1 MQNNDVKSVDE
12 LDSIYAQASNLF
24 YQSSIE
30 LAKLGSKVSPL
41 VVLATGVICMESGV
55 AATYLEWSK
64 DLLAANPFSDILNS
78 DYIFE
83 LANQKRQFAGEYIT
97 AAGASISLAS
107 PLIASCINHVKQS
120 LHSIQ
125 SDPLTQ
131 SFNQVGNFLSSR
143 FKENN
148 IMDVAEAIILYR
160 QAYDNSNGVSGE
172 SLVNA
177 WQKAESR
184 LMQAKGLNTD
194 NNASE
199 VLNAITK
206 HEANAHIV
214 NCNPT

>member
-12 LDSIYAQASNLF
+12 LDIIYAKASNLF

-41 VVLATGVICMESGV
+41 VVFATGVVCMEAGV

-64 DLLAANPFSDILNS
+64 DVLAANPFSEILNS
-78 DYIFE
+78 DYILE
-83 LANQKRQFAGEYIT
+83 LATLKRQFVGEYIT
-97 AAGASISLAS
+97 AAGASISLTS
-107 PLIASCINHVKQS
+107 PLIANCINHIQRS
-120 LHSIQ
+120 LNAIN

-160 QAYDNSNGVSGE
+160 QAFDNSNGVSGD

-177 WQKAESR
+177 WEKAESR
-184 LMQAKGLNTD
+184 LMQAKGLNAD

-206 HEANAHIV
+206 HEAKSHIV
-214 NCNPT
+214 NCNPK